1 MLVVR
6 GPRRFVG
13 ENLWV
18 EAGMVHREGSRT
30 RGGGGGEAGGV
41 GTREGKVVG
50 GGTELPLSIKFRNG
64 GGSRIED
71 GVESIG
77 SVTCCCLHCD

>member
-50 GGTELPLSIKFRNG
+50 GGTKLPLSN
-64 GGSRIED
+64 SEMEAE
-71 GVESIG
+71 VESRME
-77 SVTCCCLHCD
+77 LKA